1 METAAGE
8 MTIELDLRLSCAVAL
23 LLFSAA
29 VLAAEEPPQEDPG
42 TLLGLGVRSRPDYD
56 GASKQ
61 ELELIPVI
69 RYYGRTLFA
78 RTTQGI
84 LEGGARMS
92 LSRGLDAGV
101 QLAYEGGND
110 RTDVDPGASIGVHLE
125 WDTKV
130 GPAPV
135 NLLFRT
141 RHHLDSDLGSQ
152 ADLRGAVG
160 VYGGEALKA
169 WLFGQATWA
178 TDEWVRSYYT
188 TGDGGLLLS
197 SVGIEG
203 AYDVSR
209 HWVAVASASV
219 RRLHGDAASSPI
231 TEDKTNYYVSVGL
244 AYRF

>member
-1 METAAGE
+1 MRFLCL
-8 MTIELDLRLSCAVAL
+8 IAL
-23 LLFSAA
+23 LVVPATM
-29 VLAAEEPPQEDPG
+29 LAAEEPPQDELG

-61 ELELIPVI
+61 ELEPIPVI

-84 LEGGARMS
+84 LEGGLRKEFIT
-92 LSRGLDAGV
+92 GLAAGV

-130 GPAPV
+130 GPAPI

-141 RHHLDSDLGSQ
+141 RHHLDSDLGRQ
-152 ADLRGAVG
+152 ADLRAAVG
-160 VYGGEALKA
+160 VYGSDALKA

-178 TDEWVRSYYT
+178 SDDWVRSYYT
-188 TGDGGLLLS
+188 TGDGGLLFS
-197 SVGIEG
+197 AFGIEG
-203 AYDVSR
+203 AYDLSR
-209 HWVAVASASV
+209 HWVALASASV

-231 TEDKTNYYVSVGL
+231 TEDKTNYYVSAGV

>member
-1 METAAGE
+1 MLESR
-8 MTIELDLRLSCAVAL
+8 MRILFVVL
-23 LLFSAA
+23 LACSAA
-29 VLAAEEPPQEDPG
+29 AAAQDNPPQEDLG

-61 ELELIPVI
+61 ELEPIPVI
-69 RYYGRTLFA
+69 RYYGKTLFA

-84 LEGGARMS
+84 LEGGARFDMT
-92 LSRGLDAGV
+92 RGLVAGV
-101 QLAYEGGND
+101 QLAYEAGND

-135 NLLFRT
+135 NVLGRV
-141 RHHLDSDLGSQ
+141 RRHLDSDLGTQ
-152 ADLRGAVG
+152 FDLRGAVG
-160 VYGGEALKA
+160 IYGGPALKA
-169 WLFGQATWA
+169 WVFGQATWA
-178 TDEWVRSYYT
+178 TDEWVQKYYT
-188 TGDGGLLLS
+188 TGDGGLLS
-197 SVGIEG
+197 TQAGIEG

-209 HWVAVASASV
+209 HWVALASASL
-219 RRLHGDAASSPI
+219 RRLHGDAATSPI